1 MDPLPNS
8 AVSGTEVEED
18 TTRTANTE
26 TESLNQSPESS
37 RSTPQPVPILPSE
50 ELEHAYWAEYEEDTT
65 IPDEDEM
72 KEIDGGDSD
81 YSASDRRS
89 TVQAKPQNIQYLLIP

>member
-1 MDPLPNS
+1 MDPLRNL
-8 AVSGTEVEED
+8 AVSGTEVED
-18 TTRTANTE
+18 TVRTANPE
-26 TESLNQSPESS
+26 TESSS
-37 RSTPQPVPILPSE
+37 RSPPQPAPIMPSE

-81 YSASDRRS
+81 YSASDRRC
-89 TVQAKPQNIQYLLIP
+89 